1 MKLKLLPPSISF
13 LAILTILFS
22 CTNNTKPVMMDNPLV
37 AEFTT
42 PFGVPPFELI
52 KPHHYMPAF
61 KLGMEEQ
68 MKEVEAIINNNEKPS
83 FANTIV
89 ALDESGDLLGKA
101 TRVFFGLAE
110 ANTNDSLQKIQ
121 VEVSPLLSAHN
132 DAINLNPKLFER
144 IKSVYENQSQF
155 NLRPDE
161 TYVLENIYKGMV
173 RNGSNLDP
181 AKKEQ
186 LKKLNEQISVLSVQF
201 NQNVLAETN
210 SFQLIIDKKADLA
223 GLPESVISAA
233 ADAAKAAGMEGKWLF
248 GPTRPSMTPFLQ
260 YADNRELRKKLYD
273 GYLNRG
279 NNGNDKDNNAVLS
292 KIISLRTQ
300 RAQLL
305 GYPSHSHLILE
316 PRMAKTPE
324 NVLALLDNIWTSAIP
339 AAVRD
344 LEEMQQIVQKEGGK
358 FKVEASDWWYYAEK
372 LRKAK
377 YNLDENELRPYF
389 KVENVRDG
397 AFDVANKLY
406 GITFTEIKDI
416 PKPHAEAMAYEVKEA
431 DGSHIGILYM
441 DLFPRASKQQGAW
454 CGGYRNHWVRRGKE
468 IYPVVTMVG
477 NFTRPTGDKPALIS
491 MDEAQTHFHEFGHAL
506 EGLFADN
513 KLSSTFIAWDFVELP
528 SQIMEHWAT
537 EPEVLKSYARHY
549 QTGAPIPDELIE
561 KMKKSSYFNQGFVST
576 EFIAACYLD
585 IAFHSRTDTT
595 HLNVAKFEND
605 FLTAKGLIPE
615 IKPRYRST
623 YFIHITGGYDSGY
636 YSYEWSAVLDN
647 DAFQA
652 FKERGLFDKTTAQSF
667 RDNILSKDGTMDP
680 MQMFVNFRGRQP
692 DITPLMKNRG
702 FIK

>member
-431 DGSHIGILYM
+431 DGSHIGVLYM

-549 QTGAPIPDELIE
+549 QTGASIPDELIE
-561 KMKKSSYFNQGFVST
+561 KMKNSSYFNQGFVST

-585 IAFHSRTDTT
+585 IALHSRTDTT
-595 HLNVAKFEND
+595 QLNIAKFESD